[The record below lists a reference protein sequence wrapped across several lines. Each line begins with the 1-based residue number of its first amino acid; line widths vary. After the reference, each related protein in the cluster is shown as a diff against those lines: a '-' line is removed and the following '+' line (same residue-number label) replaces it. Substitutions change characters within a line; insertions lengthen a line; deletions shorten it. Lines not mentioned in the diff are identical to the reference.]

1 MSALD
6 VSMDNNLLKKCVQI
20 PTSLLNDKLK

>member
-6 VSMDNNLLKKCVQI
+6 VSMDNNLFKKCVQI
-20 PTSLLNDKLK
+20 PAILLNDKLK